1 MKRKGGLPTPKKALH
16 GAPPPSPFLFAGLDE
31 LARDKRLCGR
41 TMKGLLTMLHPPEAL
56 PAGHRLPECHSLSR
70 PQSQHASL
78 PFSAR
83 PSNPPEPTRIV
94 ILMIINVVM
103 KVLRRQSVTRWCA
116 EGGAMCAFH
125 RQTPELYGVGPDLR
139 GCRLSGVNVQPHPGM
154 FTRRQYDFFFQGSER
169 RLLSDPLKPLFG
181 WAP

>member
-1 MKRKGGLPTPKKALH
+1 MQRKGGLPTPKKALH

-78 PFSAR
+78 PFSSHPA
-83 PSNPPEPTRIV
+83 NPPEPHTDCHVDDHKCCYESNAVSERNAAV
-94 ILMIINVVM
+94 CRG
-103 KVLRRQSVTRWCA
+103 RRDWCISPTNA
-116 EGGAMCAFH
+116 PNRTAWD
-125 RQTPELYGVGPDLR
+125 RTGVGA
-139 GCRLSGVNVQPHPGM
+139 GCQVRMYNLTQGCSPEGSMIQFPGI
-154 FTRRQYDFFFQGSER
+154 
-169 RLLSDPLKPLFG
+169 
-181 WAP
+181 